1 MKYHSFVTS
10 SVVSISTVCTDEELR
25 QSIHSSEY
33 IRNETLK
40 RCEQIP
46 SYKYKSRKWKNKYY
60 DLMKSKVIAE
70 MN

>member
-1 MKYHSFVTS
+1 MMHHTFCNS
-10 SVVSISTVCTDEELR
+10 SVVSISTVCEDETLR
-25 QSIHSSEY
+25 ESLHRSEY

-40 RCEQIP
+40 RCEAIP
-46 SYKYKSRKWKNKYY
+46 SYKHKSRKWKNKYY